1 MSRNLKVYP
10 ELKNDIF
17 ASTVPKCKKER
28 AVDMCR
34 DGIDLSPAAS
44 ATVECNGVIKPDI
57 VFFGES
63 LPKVRFAVFE
73 DISFSRTSSNGTYRV
88 KL

>member
-1 MSRNLKVYP
+1 MSQSLKMYP

-63 LPKVRFAVFE
+63 LPKVKSADF
-73 DISFSRTSSNGTYRV
+73 
-88 KL
+88 